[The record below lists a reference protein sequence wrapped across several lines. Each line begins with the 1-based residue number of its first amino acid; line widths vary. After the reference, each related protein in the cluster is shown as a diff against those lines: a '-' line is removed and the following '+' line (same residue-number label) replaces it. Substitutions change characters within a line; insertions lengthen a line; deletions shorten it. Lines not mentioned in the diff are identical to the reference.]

1 MQLGRATME
10 NPMEVPQKI
19 KTRTT
24 IQSRNST
31 SEYLPK
37 ENKNNPYICTPMFIV
52 EFTISILW
60 KMSINRQMDK
70 ETVLV

>member
-1 MQLGRATME
+1 MEKRELCVLLEGIEIGRATME

-52 EFTISILW
+52 EFTISI
-60 KMSINRQMDK
+60 
-70 ETVLV
+70 